1 MLKASIHPYTFVF
14 NFPGGTSRGVLTEK
28 PSWFIKLWND
38 TEPEVYGL
46 GEVSIIPDLSPENP
60 LALAKKLDEV
70 ALQPE
75 IYIQKHNLLEG
86 FPALRFGLETAWL
99 DLQNGGNR
107 ILFPS
112 DFTLGK
118 QGIRINGL
126 IWMADK
132 TQMMQR
138 IQEKMEQGFTCIKI
152 KVGAIEF
159 KQELELLKF
168 IRQQFD
174 ARSLEIRV
182 DANGAFTPE
191 NAMDKLE
198 QLSKF
203 QLHSIEQ
210 PIKQGQWEN
219 MHRLCRNSPIPIALD
234 EELIGIEDKQQRIHL
249 LESILPQ
256 YIILKPSLI
265 GGLYDAKEWSQ
276 LAKERNIA
284 WWLTSALEG
293 NIGLNALAQ
302 WTFING
308 SAMPQG
314 LGTGQ
319 VYANNINAPLEI
331 QGERLWY
338 NPEKSWQN
346 FETFIENSNTEPKD
360 SLPAWK
366 QAINWRQQKITL
378 NYQNYLLHQTDW
390 QKVKNSNP
398 SAWWQRIVEFLENW
412 ADDSPTLKIKTSGST
427 GKPKTIDVK
436 KAHLWVS
443 AKKTCEFF
451 KLHANSTGLLCLS
464 ADYIAGQMMLVRALF
479 SGMNLLCLE
488 PAGNPVKN
496 LETTI
501 DFCAMVPLQVK
512 QSLETPEK
520 FKLIKQLIIGGGPVN
535 SLLVNQL
542 KTFPVKVFE
551 TFGMTETLSHIA
563 LRQVTPPT
571 EKAFTCLSG
580 IRLSV
585 SEKNCLQVSYPEM
598 EINTMET
605 NDVVEIHSENSFT
618 WLGRLD
624 FVINSGGIKI
634 HPESVEKLLESI
646 VHHPFCIVGK
656 PDEKL
661 GEKTVLVIES
671 ERFDTANLM
680 KQMKQM
686 LPLYQCPKEIF
697 FIASFPRSE
706 SGKIKRAALKSLLK
720 QICQ

>member
-1 MLKASIHPYTFVF
+1 
-14 NFPGGTSRGVLTEK
+14 
-28 PSWFIKLWND
+28 
-38 TEPEVYGL
+38 
-46 GEVSIIPDLSPENP
+46 
-60 LALAKKLDEV
+60 
-70 ALQPE
+70 
-75 IYIQKHNLLEG
+75 
-86 FPALRFGLETAWL
+86 
-99 DLQNGGNR
+99 
-107 ILFPS
+107 
-112 DFTLGK
+112 
-118 QGIRINGL
+118 
-126 IWMADK
+126 
-132 TQMMQR
+132 
-138 IQEKMEQGFTCIKI
+138 
-152 KVGAIEF
+152 
-159 KQELELLKF
+159 
-168 IRQQFD
+168 
-174 ARSLEIRV
+174 
-182 DANGAFTPE
+182 
-191 NAMDKLE
+191 
-198 QLSKF
+198 
-203 QLHSIEQ
+203 
-210 PIKQGQWEN
+210 
-219 MHRLCRNSPIPIALD
+219 
-234 EELIGIEDKQQRIHL
+234 
-249 LESILPQ
+249 
-256 YIILKPSLI
+256 
-265 GGLYDAKEWSQ
+265 
-276 LAKERNIA
+276 
-284 WWLTSALEG
+284 
-293 NIGLNALAQ
+293 
-302 WTFING
+302 
-308 SAMPQG
+308 MPQG

-331 QGERLWY
+331 QGERLWH

-346 FETFIENSNTEPKD
+346 FETFIESSNTEPKE

-378 NYQNYLLHQTDW
+378 NYQTYLLHQTDW
-390 QKVKNSNP
+390 QKVKTSNP

-412 ADDSPTLKIKTSGST
+412 ADDSPTLKLKTSGST
-427 GKPKTIDVK
+427 GKPKTIEVQ

-451 KLHANSTGLLCLS
+451 KLQSNSTGLLCLS

-501 DFCAMVPLQVK
+501 DFCAMVPLQVQ

-520 FKLIKQLIIGGGPVN
+520 FKLINQLIIGGGPVN

-571 EKAFTCLSG
+571 EKAFTSLSG

-598 EINTMET
+598 EINAMET
-605 NDVVEIHSENSFT
+605 NDVVDIHSENSFT

-634 HPESVEKLLESI
+634 HPESVEKILESL

-661 GEKTVLVIES
+661 GEKAVLVIES

-680 KQMKQM
+680 QQMKQI
-686 LPLYQCPKEIF
+686 LPLYQCPKEII

>member
-28 PSWFIKLWND
+28 PSWFIKLWN
-38 TEPEVYGL
+38 EVNPEVYGL
-46 GEVSIIPDLSPENP
+46 GEVSIIPNLSPENP
-60 LALAKKLDEV
+60 LALANKLDEIAV
-70 ALQPE
+70 QPE
-75 IYIQKHNLLEG
+75 IYIQKRNLLNG

-99 DLQNGGNR
+99 DLQNGGKR

-112 DFTLGK
+112 DYTIGE

-126 IWMADK
+126 IWMADIELMLK
-132 TQMMQR
+132 R

-152 KVGAIEF
+152 KVGAIDF
-159 KQELELLKF
+159 NQELELLKF
-168 IRQQFD
+168 IRQRFD

-191 NAMDKLE
+191 NAMSKLK

-219 MHRLCRNSPIPIALD
+219 MHRLCQNTPVPIALD

-249 LESILPQ
+249 LESIFPQ

-265 GGLYDAKEWSQ
+265 GGFYDAKEWSQ
-276 LAKERNIA
+276 LAEERNIA

-308 SAMPQG
+308 STMPQG

-319 VYANNINAPLEI
+319 VYTNNISSPLEI
-331 QGERLWY
+331 RGERLWN

-346 FETFIENSNTEPKD
+346 FDTFISSSAVDSTE
-360 SLPAWK
+360 SQPAWK
-366 QAINWRQQKITL
+366 KTMNWKQQKITL
-378 NYQNYLLHQTDW
+378 NHQTYLLHQTDW

-398 SAWWQRIVEFLENW
+398 NAWWQRIVEFLENW
-412 ADDSPTLKIKTSGST
+412 ADYSPVLKLKTSGST
-427 GKPKTIDVK
+427 GKPKTIELK
-436 KAHLWVS
+436 KEHMWVS

-451 KLHANSTGLLCLS
+451 GLQSNSTGLLCLS
-464 ADYIAGQMMLVRALF
+464 ADYIAGQMMLVRTLF

-488 PAGNPVKN
+488 PTGNPVKN
-496 LETTI
+496 LESTI

-512 QSLETPEK
+512 QSLETPDK
-520 FKLIKQLIIGGGPVN
+520 FKLIKHLIIGGGPVN
-535 SLLVNQL
+535 HSLIKQL
-542 KTFPVKVFE
+542 KKHPVKVFE

-563 LRQVTPPT
+563 LKQVAPLT
-571 EKAFTCLSG
+571 EKAFTSLSG

-585 SEKNCLQVSYPEM
+585 SDKNYLQVSYPEM
-598 EINTMET
+598 EIHAMET
-605 NDVVEIHSENSFT
+605 NDVVELHSENSFT

-634 HPESVEKLLESI
+634 HPERVEKLLESL
-646 VHHPFCIVGK
+646 VHHPFCIIGK

-661 GEKTVLVIES
+661 GEKAVLVLEG
-671 ERFDTANLM
+671 EAFDTVDLM
-680 KQMKQM
+680 QRMKQM
-686 LPLYQCPKEIF
+686 LPLYQCPKEICF
-697 FIASFPRSE
+697 VKNFPKTD
-706 SGKIKRAALKSLLK
+706 SGKIKRSELKTLLH
-720 QICQ
+720 

>member
-28 PSWFIKLWND
+28 PSWFIKLWNEA
-38 TEPEVYGL
+38 EPEVYGL

-60 LALAKKLDEV
+60 LALLKKLDEV
-70 ALQPE
+70 AIQPE
-75 IYIQKHNLLEG
+75 MYIQKRNLLNG

-99 DLQNGGNR
+99 DLQNRGKR

-126 IWMADK
+126 IWMAEK
-132 TQMMQR
+132 ELMLKR

-152 KVGAIEF
+152 KVGAIDF
-159 KQELELLKF
+159 NQELELLKF

-174 ARSLEIRV
+174 DRSLEIRV
-182 DANGAFTPE
+182 DANGAFTSE
-191 NAMDKLE
+191 NAMGKLE

-219 MHRLCRNSPIPIALD
+219 MHWLCRNTPVPIALD
-234 EELIGIEDKQQRIHL
+234 EELIGIEDKQQRIQL

-265 GGLYDAKEWSQ
+265 GGFYDAKEWSQ
-276 LAKERNIA
+276 LAEERNIA

-302 WTFING
+302 WTFVNG

-331 QGERLWY
+331 QGERLWHK
-338 NPEKSWQN
+338 PEKSWQD
-346 FETFIENSNTEPKD
+346 FDAFISSSAAEPKE
-360 SLPAWK
+360 SLLAWK

-378 NYQNYLLHQTDW
+378 NYQTYLLHQTDW

-398 SAWWQRIVEFLENW
+398 SEWWQRIVEFLENW
-412 ADDSPTLKIKTSGST
+412 ADDSPTLKLKTSGST
-427 GKPKTIDVK
+427 GEPKIIEVK
-436 KAHLWVS
+436 KVHLWVS

-451 KLHANSTGLLCLS
+451 KLKSNSTGLLCLL
-464 ADYIAGQMMLVRALF
+464 ANYIAGQMMLVRALF
-479 SGMNLLCLE
+479 SGMNLLCVE

-496 LETTI
+496 LESAV
-501 DFCAMVPLQVK
+501 DFCAMVPLQVQ

-535 SLLVNQL
+535 LLLVNQL
-542 KTFPVKVFE
+542 KKFPVKVFE

-563 LRQVTPPT
+563 LRQLTPLT
-571 EKAFTCLSG
+571 EKAFTSLSG

-585 SEKNCLQVSYPEM
+585 SEKNCLQISYPEM
-598 EINTMET
+598 EIHAMET
-605 NDVVEIHSENSFT
+605 NDVVELHAENSFT

-634 HPESVEKLLESI
+634 HPESVEKLLETLI
-646 VHHPFCIVGK
+646 HRPFCLIGIF
-656 PDEKL
+656 DENL
-661 GEKTVLVIES
+661 GEKAVLVLEG
-671 ERFDTANLM
+671 EAFDPVDLM
-680 KQMKQM
+680 QQIKQL
-686 LPLYQCPKEIF
+686 LPKYQYPKEIK
-697 FIASFPRSE
+697 FINEFPRTDSK
-706 SGKIKRAALKSLLK
+706 KIKRAALKALF
-720 QICQ
+720 Q